1 MPMPMQSETVHVMG
15 RQYAQKKV
23 GQHVFRQQSM
33 TQRQGMVLP
42 TAMRYAAWPAAF
54 LGHKRLQA

>member
-1 MPMPMQSETVHVMG
+1 MD